1 MATKNVILK
10 VGAKGVKGTVTGLK
24 KVSGSLASI
33 GKKAAIVGAGFTAL
47 STKLA
52 GDFQKNLLE
61 ISTLLK
67 DDVDKSLKTID
78 KSLRNAASASGLAL
92 DSLSKAQYD
101 IISAGFGN
109 ASDSA
114 IVLEQSMKLA
124 VGGVTS
130 AAQAAD
136 LLTSAINAYGGTSAD
151 AQRISDVLFTTVKE
165 GKTTI
170 GELGGSIGL
179 VLPFAKSFNLSI
191 QDVGA
196 SIAVLTASG
205 ISTAE
210 SVTALKGAISG
221 LESPS
226 DSARKAMQ
234 TAGIEVKR
242 FDDGTVDLFNT
253 IEQFKGVDAK
263 LLAKFIPEKTAQL
276 AIKTLAN
283 DTEGLQDSMNAFK
296 DSSGATQTAFDKMQ
310 GGINTQLGRLKNNFS
325 NVMITIGN
333 ALVEKLQPKIDAIN
347 TEFTKLN
354 EIGFDNLAKS
364 IKDNIPLILKTLA
377 DAFKETFDVIMLQ
390 ADLLGKVLLDKL
402 NPFKDDSAFNKELQ
416 EALNKSFKF
425 RTEEIANDF
434 AKMYE
439 KIVSDATKASE
450 KQKEL
455 SQGVIEGEGK
465 KAEATGQEGEKIKE
479 KIEFITLEQMKRQ
492 EHANAVEEQ
501 AKLMDAANVSSVEIE
516 KFKANQIENFER
528 QIRATRN
535 ASFATLAGGLGKA
548 NQAFKGSA
556 LVSKRLA
563 QTEALISAYVGYNK
577 ALAAGVPPFNF
588 ISAAGVLAA
597 GLANVATIEA
607 QKFAT
612 GGIVQGDPS
621 KGDTVPIMATAGE
634 LILNEAQQSN
644 LVDKMSGITINIAG
658 NIIGEEAFVRD
669 TLIPE
674 IERAGTLA

>member
-10 VGAKGVKGTVTGLK
+10 VGAKGVKGTVGGLK
-24 KVSGSLASI
+24 KVSGGLVSI
-33 GKKAAIVGAGFTAL
+33 GKKAAIVSAGFAAL

-67 DDVDKSLKTID
+67 GDVDKSLNTISQSL
-78 KSLRNAASASGLAL
+78 KSAASASGLAL

-101 IISAGFGN
+101 IISAGFSN

-130 AAQAAD
+130 AASAAD

-170 GELGGSIGL
+170 SELGGSIGL

-196 SIAVLTASG
+196 ALAVLTAGG
-205 ISTAE
+205 ISTSE
-210 SVTALKGAISG
+210 SVTALKGAIKG

-226 DSARKAMQ
+226 DTARKAMAN
-234 TAGIEVKR
+234 AGVEVIR
-242 FDDGTVDLFNT
+242 FDDGTVDLLKT
-253 IEQFKGVDAK
+253 IKQFKGLDAE
-263 LLAKFIPEKTAQL
+263 LIAKFVPEASAQL

-283 DTEGLQDSMNAFK
+283 DTKGLKDSMDEFK

-310 GGINTQLGRLKNNFS
+310 TGINTQMGRLKNNFS
-325 NVMITIGN
+325 NVMITIGD
-333 ALVEKLQPKIDAIN
+333 ALIQKLQPKIDAIN

-364 IKDNIPLILKTLA
+364 MKDNIPLILDTLVG
-377 DAFKETFDVIMLQ
+377 AFKEAFRMIELQ
-390 ADLLGKVLLDKL
+390 AGLFARIVMDKIM
-402 NPFKDDSAFNKELQ
+402 FKDNDELHKELQ
-416 EALNKSFKF
+416 KALNKSFAF
-425 RTEEIANDF
+425 ST
-434 AKMYE
+434 E
-439 KIVSDATKASE
+439 KIKTDVANMYDKIVTDATTASE

-455 SQGVIEGEGK
+455 SKGVVESEK
-465 KAEATGQEGEKIKE
+465 EKAEATGEEGKKIKE

-492 EHANAVEEQ
+492 EHANAVEEIIKQ
-501 AKLMDAANVSSVEIE
+501 MQSANVSDIEIQQFRSE
-516 KFKANQIENFER
+516 QIESFE
-528 QIRATRN
+528 QKIRA
-535 ASFATLAGGLGKA
+535 AKAESVGQLVGSLGKL
-548 NQAFKGSA
+548 NQASKGSA

-563 QTEALISAYVGYNK
+563 QTQALIDTYAGYNK
-577 ALAAGVPPFNF
+577 ALAASAPPWNF
-588 ISAAGVLAA
+588 ISAAAVFAA
-597 GLANVATIEA
+597 GIANVANIEA
-607 QKFAT
+607 QQFAT

-621 KGDTVPIMATAGE
+621 KGDSVPAMLTAGE
-634 LILNEAQQSN
+634 LILNQSQQDNLAGQMGGITLNISAP
-644 LVDKMSGITINIAG
+644 LVDETII
-658 NIIGEEAFVRD
+658 D
-669 TLIPE
+669 TIVPAL
-674 IERAGTLA
+674 ERAKQMELA

>member
-10 VGAKGVKGTVTGLK
+10 VGAKGVKGTVAGLK
-24 KVSGSLASI
+24 KVSGGLASI

-67 DDVDKSLKTID
+67 DDVDRSLKTID
-78 KSLRNAASASGLAL
+78 KSLRSAASASGLAL

-170 GELGGSIGL
+170 GELGSSIGL

-296 DSSGATQTAFDKMQ
+296 DSSGATETAFDKMQ
-310 GGINTQLGRLKNNFS
+310 KGINTQLGRLKNNFS
-325 NVMITIGN
+325 NIMITIGN
-333 ALVEKLQPKIDAIN
+333 ALVDKLQPKIDAIN

-354 EIGFDNLAKS
+354 EIGFDNLAES
-364 IKDNIPLILKTLA
+364 IKDNIPLILDTLVN
-377 DAFKETFDVIMLQ
+377 AFKEAFRMIELQ
-390 ADLLGKVLLDKL
+390 AGLFARIIADKL
-402 NPFKDDSAFNKELQ
+402 MFRENDELHKEMQ
-416 EALNKSFKF
+416 KALNKSFAF
-425 RTEEIANDF
+425 SSEEIKQSFED
-434 AKMYE
+434 MYE
-439 KIVSDATKASE
+439 KIVSDATIASE

-455 SQGVIEGEGK
+455 SQSVIEGEGK

-479 KIEFITLEQMKRQ
+479 KIEFITLEQMKRD
-492 EHANAVEEQ
+492 EHANAVLEQ
-501 AKLMDAANVSSVEIE
+501 TEMMKQANVSSVEIE
-516 KFKANQIENFER
+516 KFRANQIANFER
-528 QIRATRN
+528 QILATKS
-535 ASFATLAGGLGKA
+535 ASFATLAGGLSKL
-548 NQAFKGSA
+548 NQSSKGA
-556 LVSKRLA
+556 AKVSQRLA

-577 ALAAGVPPFNF
+577 ALAAGAPPFNF

-597 GLANVATIEA
+597 GLANVVTIES
-607 QKFAT
+607 QKFAK

-621 KGDTVPIMATAGE
+621 KGDSVPIMATAGE
-634 LILNEAQQSN
+634 LILNEAQQAN
-644 LVDKMSGITINIAG
+644 LANSMSGVTINIAG
-658 NIIGEEAFVRD
+658 NIIGEESFVRD

>member
-10 VGAKGVKGTVTGLK
+10 VGAKGVKGTVAGLK
-24 KVSGSLASI
+24 KVSGGLASI

-67 DDVDKSLKTID
+67 DDVDRSLKTID
-78 KSLRNAASASGLAL
+78 KSLRSAASASGLAL

-170 GELGGSIGL
+170 GELGSSIGL

-296 DSSGATQTAFDKMQ
+296 DSSGATETAFDKMQ
-310 GGINTQLGRLKNNFS
+310 KGINTQLGRLKNNFS
-325 NVMITIGN
+325 NIMITIGN
-333 ALVEKLQPKIDAIN
+333 ALVDKLQPKIDAIN

-354 EIGFDNLAKS
+354 EIGFDNLAES
-364 IKDNIPLILKTLA
+364 IKDNIPLILDTLVN
-377 DAFKETFDVIMLQ
+377 AFKEAFRMIELQ
-390 ADLLGKVLLDKL
+390 AGLFARIIADKL
-402 NPFKDDSAFNKELQ
+402 MFRENDELHKEMQ
-416 EALNKSFKF
+416 KALNKSFAF
-425 RTEEIANDF
+425 SSEEIKQSFED
-434 AKMYE
+434 MYE
-439 KIVSDATKASE
+439 KIVSDATIASE

-479 KIEFITLEQMKRQ
+479 KIEFITLEQMKRD
-492 EHANAVEEQ
+492 EHANAVLEQ
-501 AKLMDAANVSSVEIE
+501 TEMMKQANVSSVEIE
-516 KFKANQIENFER
+516 KFRANQIANFER
-528 QIRATRN
+528 QILATKS
-535 ASFATLAGGLGKA
+535 ASFATLAGGLSKL
-548 NQAFKGSA
+548 NQSSKGA
-556 LVSKRLA
+556 AKVSQRLA

-577 ALAAGVPPFNF
+577 ALAAGAPPFNF

-597 GLANVATIEA
+597 GLANVVTIES
-607 QKFAT
+607 QKFAK

-621 KGDTVPIMATAGE
+621 KGDSVPIMATAGE
-634 LILNEAQQSN
+634 LILNEAQQAN
-644 LVDKMSGITINIAG
+644 LANSMSGVTINIAG
-658 NIIGEEAFVRD
+658 NIIGEESFVRD